1 MPGADTAIEIRR
13 VHAAEDFGT
22 EATTELREQEVRLRA
37 RTDST
42 EPFTEGI
49 ARIQDGRVIVRVHRQ
64 QAGSYPGSYTVT
76 IAAATDIQAIKEGP
90 SPHHFDLSFK

>member
-22 EATTELREQEVRLRA
+22 EATTELREQEERLRA

-49 ARIQDGRVIVRVHRQ
+49 ACIQDGRVIVRVHRQ
-64 QAGSYPGSYTVT
+64 QAGSYTARTQLPLLQQRTSMQSRK
-76 IAAATDIQAIKEGP
+76 AP
-90 SPHHFDLSFK
+90 PHITSI